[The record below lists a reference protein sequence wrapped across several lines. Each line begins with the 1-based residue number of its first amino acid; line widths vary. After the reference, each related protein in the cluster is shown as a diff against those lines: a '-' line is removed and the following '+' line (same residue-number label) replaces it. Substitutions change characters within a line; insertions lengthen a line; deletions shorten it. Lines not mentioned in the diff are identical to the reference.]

1 MAESPGPPV
10 RAVVVTVGEELLS
23 GATVDANAAWLG
35 RELASLGVP
44 VRERFTVGDRDERI
58 RLAVRRALALGRVVV
73 VTGGLGPTD
82 DDRTRPAVA
91 AELDAPLELDDAIL
105 AALEERFRAYGL
117 DELPPANRQQA
128 MVPRGGRAL
137 ENPLGTAPGLWI
149 PVEGDRAVALLPGV
163 PREMKAL
170 FPHVVE
176 AVRALLGPSLRPV
189 RSTLV
194 HTTGIAESRLAPRV
208 EEALAELRQ
217 ETGADVAYLPDVTG
231 VDLRLTVTDRD
242 GAEAEE
248 ILEAARERLEPVVG
262 PYRFDAPE
270 SGDLVEALADRL
282 ASRGWTM
289 ATAESCTGGG
299 VAERLTQRPGSS
311 GWFVGG
317 VVAYANAVKTSLL
330 GVGGDLLEAHGAVS
344 EPVAEAMVR
353 GVVARTG
360 ADCAVALTGVA
371 GPGGGSAEK
380 PVGTVCYAAAWPGP
394 EGVAVAVRR
403 RVFPGDRD
411 AVRRRSGQAALAL
424 LYRRLGAAEA

>member
-1 MAESPGPPV
+1 
-10 RAVVVTVGEELLS
+10 
-23 GATVDANAAWLG
+23 
-35 RELASLGVP
+35 
-44 VRERFTVGDRDERI
+44 
-58 RLAVRRALALGRVVV
+58 
-73 VTGGLGPTD
+73 
-82 DDRTRPAVA
+82 
-91 AELDAPLELDDAIL
+91 
-105 AALEERFRAYGL
+105 
-117 DELPPANRQQA
+117 
-128 MVPRGGRAL
+128 
-137 ENPLGTAPGLWI
+137 
-149 PVEGDRAVALLPGV
+149 
-163 PREMKAL
+163 
-170 FPHVVE
+170 
-176 AVRALLGPSLRPV
+176 
-189 RSTLV
+189 V